1 MTWIKICGLT
11 TAEAVGAAVD
21 LRVDAVG
28 FVFTESP
35 RQLSAGEAA
44 RLAAPARGRATLIA
58 VTRHP
63 TQQLLDE
70 IIATFKPDLLQ
81 TDAND
86 VEDLRLPGTLTVLPV
101 FRDGQEALQK
111 RPARLLFE
119 GPRSGSGELCDW
131 ALARQIAR
139 QSSLILAG
147 GLHAS
152 NVATALTA
160 VQPFGVDVSSGV
172 ELRPGIKNP
181 TEMARFVAAA
191 RAVGKELV

>member
-1 MTWIKICGLT
+1 VTWIKICGLT
-11 TAEAVGAAVD
+11 TADAVGAALD

-35 RQLSAGEAA
+35 RQLTAIEAA
-44 RLAAPARGRATLIA
+44 RLAAPARGRVALIA

-70 IIATFKPDLLQ
+70 IIATFRPDILQ
-81 TDAND
+81 TDAD
-86 VEDLRLPGTLTVLPV
+86 HVEGMRLPGTLAVLPV
-101 FRDGQEALQK
+101 FRAGQEALQK

-119 GPRSGSGELCDW
+119 GPKSGSGELCDW
-131 ALARQIAR
+131 DLARQIAR

-147 GLHAS
+147 GLHAG
-152 NVATALTA
+152 NVATALAA

-181 TEMARFVAAA
+181 TEMARFVAAV